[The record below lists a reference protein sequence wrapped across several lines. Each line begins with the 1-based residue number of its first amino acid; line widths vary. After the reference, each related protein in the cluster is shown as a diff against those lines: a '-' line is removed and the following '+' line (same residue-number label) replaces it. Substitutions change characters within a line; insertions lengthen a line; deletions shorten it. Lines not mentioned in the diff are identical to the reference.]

1 MKIKEFKTIDEQIEL
16 LQKKGL
22 IISDINATK
31 DILLRENYFFI
42 SGYRHLFLKSSV
54 DKTFISGTTFD
65 ELYAMFNF
73 DRQLRNIIFK
83 NVLIVENNLKSILSY
98 VVSKNR
104 GFKEYNY
111 LNPNNYAKSPKRNKQ
126 INDLLKKMA
135 RQIKTNG
142 IQHSATAHYIQHYD
156 YIPLWIAVKVLSFGI
171 VSELFTILKGEDQE
185 EIADELNVSTEN
197 ILDYLPILANYRNL
211 CAHEDLCYDHKTQKI
226 INDTRYHYLL
236 NIPKMNGDYIY
247 GKNDMFSVVLILK
260 QLLAKD
266 VFTLFLN
273 EISYEINYL
282 SGRLKSININKV
294 LDRMG
299 FPENYKEIVRL

>member
-54 DKTFISGTTFD
+54 DKIFISGTTFD
-65 ELYAMFNF
+65 ELYAMFYF

-111 LNPNNYAKSPKRNKQ
+111 LNPNNYAKSPKRSKQ

-282 SGRLKSININKV
+282 SGKLKSININKV